1 LQQWLDHRRDV
12 LLRRSR
18 HRLAAI
24 ERRLELLAGMMIV
37 YLNLDEVIRIVREED
52 EPKPALIARFALN
65 DNQANY
71 ILDTRL
77 RSLRRLEE
85 MQLRKE
91 ETDLTEEK
99 TQIEALLG
107 SERKQWQVIAHEIR
121 DTKKK
126 YGPDTKLGKRRT
138 TLEAPPDVVVDLAE
152 SFIEREPIT
161 VLVSRK
167 GWIRAMKGHVA
178 DVSTATFKGDDG
190 LQTSFFAETT
200 SKLIVLA
207 SDGKAFTLDA
217 SKLPGG
223 RSLGE
228 PLRLMA
234 DIDEAASIVDVWPY
248 AVGEKMLI
256 AGSDGRGFV
265 APQDDLISS
274 TRKGRAVLGVDPPA
288 VAHLA
293 VPANGDH
300 VAVIGENRKLLVF
313 PLGQIPEMARGKGVR
328 LQRYKDG
335 GLSDARVFAL
345 KDGMSWRDSAGRGF
359 NVSMPELKDYIGN
372 RAEAGRLPPKGFPKN
387 NKFEG

>member
-1 LQQWLDHRRDV
+1 

-52 EPKPALIARFALN
+52 EPKPALIARFALS
-65 DNQANY
+65 DTQANY

-91 ETDLTEEK
+91 ESELAEEK
-99 TQIEALLG
+99 GQIEALLG
-107 SERKQWQVIAHEIR
+107 SDAKQWKVIAHEIR

-126 YGPDTKLGKRRT
+126 YGPETKIGKRRT
-138 TLEAPPDVVVDLAE
+138 TFEAPPDVVVDLAE
-152 SFIEREPIT
+152 SLIEREPIT
-161 VLVSRK
+161 VLLSRK

-178 DVSTATFKGDDG
+178 DVSGATFKGDDS
-190 LQTSFFAETT
+190 LQSSFFAETT
-200 SKLIVLA
+200 SKLLVLA

-234 DIDEAASIVDVWPY
+234 DIDETAAIVAIWPY
-248 AVGEKMLI
+248 VAGAKTLI
-256 AGSDGRGFV
+256 AASDGRGFV

-274 TRKGRAVLGVDPPA
+274 TRKGRAVLGVEAPA
-288 VAHLA
+288 VACLA
-293 VPANGDH
+293 VPAQGDH
-300 VAVIGENRKLLVF
+300 VAVIGENRKLLAF

-345 KDGMSWRDSAGRGF
+345 KDGMGWRDSAGRSF
-359 NVSMPELKDYIGN
+359 NVAMPELKEFIGN